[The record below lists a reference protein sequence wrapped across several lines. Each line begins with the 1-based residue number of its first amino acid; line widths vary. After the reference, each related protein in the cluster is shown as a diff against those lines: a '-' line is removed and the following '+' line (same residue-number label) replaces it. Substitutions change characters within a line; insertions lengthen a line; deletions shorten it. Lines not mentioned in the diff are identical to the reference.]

1 MNSEYFIYLLW
12 IGLAIG
18 LITAAVT
25 DIKSRTI
32 SNRLNILI
40 ALGAPLFW
48 IASGMQFWPDMLIQ
62 IGIAAIVFTIFT
74 GFFALGAM
82 GGGDVK
88 LLGAIALW
96 LHWIP
101 LVQMLIVM
109 SIAGGVLTALMMIR
123 NRINKTPGPIKVP
136 YGVAIS
142 FAGLFVIWGDQAT
155 KLYERY
161 FNHFT

>member
-1 MNSEYFIYLLW
+1 MNSEHFIYLLW
-12 IGLAIG
+12 SGLAIA
-18 LITAAVT
+18 LIVAAIT

-40 ALGAPLFW
+40 ALGAPVFW
-48 IASGMQFWPDMLIQ
+48 IASDMNFWPEMILQ
-62 IGIAAIVFTIFT
+62 IGIAALVFTIFT

-96 LHWIP
+96 LHWLP
-101 LVQMLIVM
+101 LVHMLIIM

-123 NRINKTPGPIKVP
+123 NRIHKTPGPIKVP

-142 FAGLFVIWGDQAT
+142 FAGLWTIWGDQVT